1 MAKCYRE
8 KSLCI
13 HPQECTAKGRDAQ
26 HQSRHDSF
34 SLPLNKWLLSF
45 SISTLTWKL
54 WFRYQLAIDLGI
66 VNEAILLSTLKF
78 TNCIFKKCLHVWTIL
93 QVFSEQEK
101 QRPLNYST
109 LKRCTIHFKELPAVE
124 TASMSIQWRQGR
136 GYDLTKENSLC
147 WYNLLC
153 CSAITN
159 HGHACSSVGRSV
171 HYNAITGKHVE
182 VSLGGEKNPNESSP
196 PCRRGLNYIIILHLL
211 QSYSNEILY

>member
-1 MAKCYRE
+1 MTPVFFHLNTDLEIMIQIPASYRFGDCE
-8 KSLCI
+8 WS
-13 HPQECTAKGRDAQ
+13 H
-26 HQSRHDSF
+26 SF
-34 SLPLNKWLLSF
+34 EYTQTYL
-45 SISTLTWKL
+45 
-54 WFRYQLAIDLGI
+54 
-66 VNEAILLSTLKF
+66 

-109 LKRCTIHFKELPAVE
+109 LKRCTIHLKELPAVE

-147 WYNLLC
+147 WYNLLY

-159 HGHACSSVGRSV
+159 HGHACSSVGKSV

-182 VSLGGEKNPNESSP
+182 ASLGGEKNPNESSP